1 GVGRPHG
8 RLTCRRTHRR
18 GAADLQLGG
27 AALGG
32 RAAHSPTP
40 EPVGSTG
47 RGTPCSGG
55 QTAARAQLTAPPRGG
70 PTGPPPSHPRCPDRP
85 RAGTAPRSN
94 EEPCRHPFPCL
105 TWVRAS
111 PREPSPSG

>member
-1 GVGRPHG
+1 KGRPGAGRPHG
-8 RLTCRRTHRR
+8 RLTGRRTHRR
-18 GAADLQLGG
+18 GTADLQLGS

-55 QTAARAQLTAPPRGG
+55 QTAARARLTAPPRGG
-70 PTGPPPSHPRCPDRP
+70 PTGPPPVPSALPGQTSGRY
-85 RAGTAPRSN
+85 RAQIQ
-94 EEPCRHPFPCL
+94 
-105 TWVRAS
+105 
-111 PREPSPSG
+111 